1 MQGQKKQSKVHL
13 VFIGFVFRR
22 CLISSSTSTQISFTI
37 DSYNNNRT
45 FVHGGRKKDLNVG
58 VGGVQ
63 DVYPGI
69 TDLGSQH
76 RIYKPWKRNFDKSQ
90 LKISP
95 FSSSSGVAGVAEEL
109 LSYYELFSV
118 FNFAANPLLLLLPV
132 LSATTGRLLQE
143 YYLNIYNPHSPSL
156 SSGNVSTLLRTIER
170 SSPLVP
176 GQVDGIPV

>member
-13 VFIGFVFRR
+13 VFIGFVFLR

-45 FVHGGRKKDLNVG
+45 FVHGDRKKDLNVG

-95 FSSSSGVAGVAEEL
+95 FSSSSGVAEEF

-156 SSGNVSTLLRTIER
+156 SSWNVSTTLRTI
-170 SSPLVP
+170 
-176 GQVDGIPV
+176 